1 MGKLRG
7 KAKADA
13 RKSKR
18 AQSSRRLEQRNA
30 NLINEIRTYDDP
42 VLFEVCDEVVVG
54 SSIEEVTATFDR
66 MQKILHVTENGVG
79 LAAPQIGVTK
89 RMIIIKSDS
98 DSNDYVRM
106 INPKIVS
113 TSEKKK
119 LGREMCLSYPGISAW
134 VERFTAVTVSY
145 LDEKW
150 GEHTVEYKEN
160 NILSII
166 VQHEIDHIFGICKVG
181 DWWKDP
187 EGKLKEFQDKLEA
200 ESKADM
206 EELANDGSII

>member
-7 KAKADA
+7 TAKADA